1 VGLRDGGLVSNIGK
15 GIVLF
20 VHALLII
27 GFVVGVVFTLLIGQC
42 NQRYSFSIQNNRKGK
57 LVDKAENNRRLLITP
72 QLTADDCKPCK
83 KCGSE
88 MVSTVNHG
96 LEHAVMCYECQAR
109 TARYG
114 TISDAVKA
122 WNSGITLNRKQRR
135 HGG

>member
-1 VGLRDGGLVSNIGK
+1 MGLHDGGLVSDIGK
-15 GIVLF
+15 GIGLF

-27 GFVVGVVFTLLIGQC
+27 GFVVGVAFTLLIEQC
-42 NQRYSFSIQNNRKGK
+42 NQRYSFHIQKNQKGE
-57 LVDKAENNRRLLITP
+57 LVDKTENNRRFLITP

-88 MVSTVNHG
+88 IISIFNYG